1 MKIKKYFVIILLS
14 LTLFFSQSFF
24 SDAQELNSL
33 QKNLKNT
40 ESRSRELDDKIKWYN
55 QQITSA
61 GEQISTLKQEL
72 RIVDLEMDL
81 MRASIDKTVWDLS
94 ILDKDLELL
103 DVDVRKTE
111 EEIKNQ
117 KKFLVEMI
125 RLLYSESKSYDQ
137 INLVEVFLSSENIN
151 DFFQRV
157 DYLNIFEKEAQNVFD
172 SLQINQNK
180 LLEQK
185 KALENQKKE
194 KKDLLKGLENKQITL
209 ENQEIGKKSL
219 ISETQGKEELYNE
232 LRQKAEAERRAID
245 AEIDRIVHEITIEKG
260 RLAALQAVTS
270 SQGMKWPIPVDTVT
284 AGFREPSYT
293 KRFGRTHNGIDV
305 RAAAGT
311 EIRAPKDGIVTK
323 VVYPSS
329 PKLSYLIVEHGGI
342 QTVYLHTSKVY
353 VEVDQEV
360 KQGDV
365 IAETGGVPGAF
376 GTGVGLS
383 TGPHL
388 HFEVRVDGNPVN
400 PLNYLP

>member
-1 MKIKKYFVIILLS
+1 MKTKKYIILIFLCAS
-14 LTLFFSQSFF
+14 IFVFHPLF
-24 SDAQELNSL
+24 SDAQELKSL
-33 QKNLKNT
+33 QTNLKST
-40 ESRSRELDDKIKWYN
+40 QSRSQELDEKIVWYN
-55 QQITSA
+55 KQIILA

-72 RIVDLEMDL
+72 QIVDLEMDL
-81 MRASIDKTVWDLS
+81 MRTSIDKTIWDLS
-94 ILDKDLELL
+94 LMEKDIEIL
-103 DVDVRKTE
+103 DVDIRKTE
-111 EEIKNQ
+111 EEISTQ
-117 KKFLVEMI
+117 KDFLVEML
-125 RLLYSESKSYDQ
+125 RLLYSESQSYDH

-151 DFFQRV
+151 DFFQRI
-157 DYLNIFEKEAQNVFD
+157 DYLNIFEKEAQNVLD
-172 SLQINQNK
+172 SLQINQDK
-180 LLEQK
+180 LLSQK
-185 KALENQKKE
+185 NTLESQKHE
-194 KKDLLKGLENKQITL
+194 KKNLLKGLENKQSTL
-209 ENQEIGKKSL
+209 KNQEIGKKAL
-219 ISETQGKEELYNE
+219 MTETQGKEELYDE
-232 LRQKAEAERRAID
+232 LRGKAEAERRAID

-270 SQGMKWPIPVDTVT
+270 SQGMKWPIPYDTIT
-284 AGFREPSYT
+284 ASFREPSYT

-311 EIRAPKDGIVTK
+311 QIRAPKDGIVTK

-342 QTVYLHTSKVY
+342 QTVYLHTSKIY

-388 HFEVRVDGNPVN
+388 HFEVRLDGNPVN
-400 PLNYLP
+400 PMDYLP